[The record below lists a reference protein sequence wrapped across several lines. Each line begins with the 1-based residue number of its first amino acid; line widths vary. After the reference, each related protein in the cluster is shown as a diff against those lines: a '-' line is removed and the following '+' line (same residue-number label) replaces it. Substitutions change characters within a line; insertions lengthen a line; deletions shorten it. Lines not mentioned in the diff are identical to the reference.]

1 MLVGTFRDARLAILI
16 LVPFITIA
24 VWLPAFFIDAP
35 SHLREFQMPLFKVI
49 VLLFGLPGWLLNI
62 FAILLISAQ
71 AIYFNIVINN
81 NEVLYKDTNLP
92 ALFYP
97 LVISFMPELLWLHPI
112 LFVNLIMIFTLNR
125 LFSTYKHTNP
135 LNRFFD
141 VGFLVTL
148 ASMFYFP
155 AILLIFL
162 VFASIAIMRPFVWR
176 EWVVSVVGLLLPFF
190 FVSVYYFWIDKLEHF
205 WLKVIPS
212 QMTNVFLL
220 TGFYAYVSTAAVAA
234 TAIILILAIIT
245 LRSNFSKNAIRTR
258 DYQKIIIS
266 FLFISIVVYIL
277 TEDTFS
283 YSITI
288 TALPVSILMAYYF
301 LTIRRKWIY
310 ETLFVAW
317 VITIIFSLVKII

>member
-1 MLVGTFRDARLAILI
+1 MLVGTFRNARLAILI
-16 LVPFITIA
+16 LVPFITTA
-24 VWLPAFFIDAP
+24 VWLPSFFIETP
-35 SHLREFQMPLFKVI
+35 LHLREFQMPFFKLI
-49 VLLFGLPGWLLNI
+49 ILLFGLPTGLLNV

-97 LVISFMPELLWLHPI
+97 LVISFMPQLLWLHPI

-125 LFSTYKHTNP
+125 IFSTYKHANP
-135 LNRFFD
+135 LSRFFD
-141 VGFLVTL
+141 VGFLVAF

-162 VFASIAIMRPFVWR
+162 VFASLSIMRPFVWR
-176 EWVVSVVGLLLPFF
+176 EWVASVIGLLLPYFF
-190 FVSVYYFWIDKLEHF
+190 MSVYYFWIDKLEHF
-205 WLKVIPS
+205 WIQVIPS
-212 QMTNVFLL
+212 QMTNVFSLNS
-220 TGFYAYVSTAAVAA
+220 FYSYVSTGVVAA
-234 TAIILILAIIT
+234 TAIVLILAIIA

-258 DYQKIIIS
+258 DYQKIVIS
-266 FLFISIVVYIL
+266 FLFISIIVYII
-277 TEDTFS
+277 TEDTFN
-283 YSITI
+283 YSIAI
-288 TALPVSILMAYYF
+288 TAIPVSVLMAYYF

-317 VITIIFSLVKII
+317 VIAIIFSLIKII